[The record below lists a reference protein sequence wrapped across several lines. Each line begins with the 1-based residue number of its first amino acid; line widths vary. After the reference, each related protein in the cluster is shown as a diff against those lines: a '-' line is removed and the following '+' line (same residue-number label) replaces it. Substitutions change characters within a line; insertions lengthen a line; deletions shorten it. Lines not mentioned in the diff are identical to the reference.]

1 MSWEFKQKTSLF
13 TGDYTKVEK
22 WRFITHQDE
31 EKESEILI
39 YPDAVF
45 VFGLTEDRKVLRL
58 KQYSL
63 ATRDY
68 INHLVAG
75 YVETGEKPIDSA
87 KREFKEETGYKANEW
102 KKLGYSHRS
111 KWATGNYHF
120 YFATDLEQVEE
131 PTPEG
136 SEDIE
141 VKLTSLEKFK
151 QILFDSNLHAVA
163 SVACAYKALAYLD
176 EI

>member
-1 MSWEFKQKTSLF
+1 MSWEFKQKSTLF
-13 TGDYTKVEK
+13 TGNYTKVEE
-22 WRFITHQDE
+22 WNFVTHRDE
-31 EKESEILI
+31 EKKSEILI

-45 VFGLTEDRKVLRL
+45 VFGLTEDRHVLML

-63 ATRDY
+63 AARDY

-75 YVETGEKPIDSA
+75 YVEAGEKPIDSA

-120 YFATDLEQVEE
+120 YLATDLERIEDTNHE
-131 PTPEG
+131 
-136 SEDIE
+136 SAEDIE
-141 VKLTSLEKFK
+141 VKPISLEKFK
-151 QILFDSNLHAVA
+151 QTLFDSNLHAVA
-163 SVACAYKALAYLD
+163 SVACAYKALAYLE